1 MREYNVRASH
11 NIITFLLVLLIA
23 LVTAAMMLIPV
34 IRKWNALG
42 GPSILEAMNIDGEED
57 ETVFNTVLRFHIRA
71 NSDSEEDQR
80 VKLLVK
86 EQVMNAAEEYVRN
99 STSKQDTKQV
109 LSQHLTDLVHVAEE
123 VLAEEGYSYRV
134 KAYFSKEQFPVKKYG
149 DMTFP
154 AGEYEALRMDLGD
167 AEGKNWWC
175 MIYPSLCFVDVT
187 TGVVPQESKEE
198 FEHLLPA
205 EDYEDLLATPEED
218 VEIKC
223 GILEWIKKGL

>member
-34 IRKWNALG
+34 IRKWNTLG

-57 ETVFNTVLRFHIRA
+57 ETVFNSVLRFHIRA

-86 EQVMNAAEEYVRN
+86 EQVMNAGE
-99 STSKQDTKQV
+99 K
-109 LSQHLTDLVHVAEE
+109 
-123 VLAEEGYSYRV
+123 
-134 KAYFSKEQFPVKKYG
+134 YFSKEQFPVKKYG